1 MEQKDYRLAAIMYT
15 DIQGY
20 SRMMEKDEAGTLK
33 LLDFHNTLVSGVVAS
48 HNGSIIKT
56 IGDAFL
62 VDFKNTLEALKSAI
76 EIQDELYDYNKDHP
90 DLLLLLRIGIHLG
103 DIYFYENDALG
114 DGINIAARLQSV
126 AHPGCICMSQDVY
139 NQVLNKIDFHATKL
153 GKVSLKNITKEVHAY
168 EIVSRNVEFD
178 KERATSPVITSADA
192 VGTED
197 DGSTGSAGFVES
209 AGTQAAFP
217 QITEP
222 ARPASRPQPET
233 NEQDDDDLR
242 REILAQVKKAGRRL
256 SADEVRLCFAEG
268 TPGLDRVVSRLVGQ
282 GILIADRPDRES
294 SGRGERGQSRSTAA
308 GRENSQDRSDGDGFP
323 SPDERRDRSP
333 YGRGYFGL
341 EDEIRARVEEKIARA
356 QARAIRHQAH
366 ADRHARRYYENG
378 EDYDRDGKWERKLRN
393 GASRFDSRFEN
404 FSQYRD
410 HAVREARKA
419 KSGFTAHFIT
429 YASVNAFLIFLNVTV
444 GGRFPWAL
452 IPLGGWG
459 IGILEHYFAVVRRL
473 EVAKEAQKLPDL
485 EPEQF
490 GLLRRLN
497 KVKDGFV
504 GHAVSVLSVT
514 GFLGMLN
521 LITGPRFLWFMIP
534 GAALVISLLSH
545 YAGYASRKRD
555 LESKLLDSLNL
566 KGGWSSIFRG
576 RGATSVPGGRPDNE
590 YYDCLLQAEQV
601 RNAILSEVQ
610 GSGSGKGSVFDKDMI
625 PVLDKYLEQIKI
637 LADRSTE
644 IDRIVRDIPMDA
656 LAKDKAELQGK
667 LAGSESDGMKK
678 EYQKSIGEIEKQET
692 SFQELKEQKEVLY
705 LRLKSSVNSLK
716 QMQIDLARVRNLP
729 ETAGA
734 EVLVHEK
741 TAQLN
746 EYIEDMRSSYR
757 EIESPLDAAFRKL
770 EEDEAAK
777 R

>member
-1 MEQKDYRLAAIMYT
+1 MYT

-33 LLDFHNTLVSGVVAS
+33 LLDFHNTLVSGIVAS

-76 EIQDELYDYNKDHP
+76 EIQDELYAYNKDHP
-90 DLLLLLRIGIHLG
+90 ELLLLLRIGIHLG

-139 NQVLNKIDFHATKL
+139 NQVLNKVDFHATKL
-153 GKVSLKNITKEVHAY
+153 GKVSLKNISKEVHAY

-178 KERATSPVITSADA
+178 KERAASPVITSADA
-192 VGTED
+192 VGTTDEGAN
-197 DGSTGSAGFVES
+197 GSSGS

-217 QITEP
+217 QIAEP
-222 ARPASRPQPET
+222 ARPAPRLPPEPT
-233 NEQDDDDLR
+233 ANETDDDGLR

-256 SADEVRLCFAEG
+256 SAGEVRLCFAEG
-268 TPGLDRVVSRLVGQ
+268 TPGLDRVISRLVGQ

-294 SGRGERGQSRSTAA
+294 SGRGERDQSRSTAD
-308 GRENSQDRSDGDGFP
+308 GRENSPDRSEGDGFS

-333 YGRGYFGL
+333 YDHGYYGL

-356 QARAIRHQAH
+356 QARALRHQA
-366 ADRHARRYYENG
+366 HARRYYENG
-378 EDYDRDGKWERKLRN
+378 EDYDRDGKWEKKLKN
-393 GASRFDSRFEN
+393 GAFKFDSRFEN

-419 KSGFTAHFIT
+419 RGGFTGHFIT

-459 IGILEHYFAVVRRL
+459 IGILQHYFSVVRRL

-490 GLLRRLN
+490 GILRRLN
-497 KVKDGFV
+497 KAKDGFV

-566 KGGWSSIFRG
+566 KGGWNSIFRG
-576 RGATSVPGGRPDNE
+576 RGATSVP
-590 YYDCLLQAEQV
+590 
-601 RNAILSEVQ
+601 
-610 GSGSGKGSVFDKDMI
+610 
-625 PVLDKYLEQIKI
+625 
-637 LADRSTE
+637 
-644 IDRIVRDIPMDA
+644 
-656 LAKDKAELQGK
+656 
-667 LAGSESDGMKK
+667 
-678 EYQKSIGEIEKQET
+678 
-692 SFQELKEQKEVLY
+692 
-705 LRLKSSVNSLK
+705 
-716 QMQIDLARVRNLP
+716 
-729 ETAGA
+729 
-734 EVLVHEK
+734 
-741 TAQLN
+741 
-746 EYIEDMRSSYR
+746 
-757 EIESPLDAAFRKL
+757 
-770 EEDEAAK
+770 
-777 R
+777 